1 MTLPTNGKK
10 LSSQEQE
17 SMQIALN
24 DVGIRA
30 IHPDRMEALADLL
43 VQKLKQMDSK

>member
-10 LSSQEQE
+10 LSEQEHE
-17 SMQIALN
+17 SMQIALS
-24 DVGIRA
+24 DVGICA

-43 VQKLKQMDSK
+43 VQKLKEKDS